1 MKYPNG
7 SESVLS
13 RGPWSQLVQVRG
25 AVCADG
31 RARSTCRLGVADT
44 YWSAPAAVR
53 VKGKTVSGFVFFA
66 SGDEGWQFIADPA
79 GRNAHLLGGV

>member
-1 MKYPNG
+1 MYPDG

-25 AVCADG
+25 ALCADG
-31 RARSTCRLGVADT
+31 RRRSTCRLGVPDT

-53 VKGKTVSGFVFFA
+53 VKGRTVSGFVSCSA
-66 SGDEGWQFIADPA
+66 DGWEFTAYSA
-79 GRNAHLLGGV
+79 GRNAHLLRGE